1 MIRRWLP
8 ALAVGLVL
16 ALVAY
21 QVALV
26 QAPRLLMAAA
36 ARRLAASGGTNA
48 FAHSPLATSASRA
61 VVRPSPD
68 LAYSSCVVDL
78 SGGPVRVAVPAL
90 PARYWS
96 LSVFD
101 ARTDVAFVANNVERR
116 GAPIAIVLA
125 KAGQATPP
133 GSTVVTLEGNR
144 AIALV
149 RALVEDRAAFPAL
162 DRARRGAVCALQ
174 RP

>member
-1 MIRRWLP
+1 MIRRWFP

-16 ALVAY
+16 ALIAY

-26 QAPRLLMAAA
+26 QTPRLLMAAA
-36 ARRLAASGGTNA
+36 ARRLAAAGGTNA
-48 FAHSPLATSASRA
+48 FAHGPLATSASRA

-78 SGGPVRVAVPAL
+78 SDGPVRVSIPAL

-101 ARTDVAFVANNVERR
+101 ARTDVAFVANNVERGGR
-116 GAPIAIVLA
+116 TLAVVLA
-125 KAGQATPP
+125 RPGQVVPP
-133 GSTVVTLEGNR
+133 GSMVVTLNGGR

-162 DRARRGAVCALQ
+162 DRARRGAVCGT
-174 RP
+174 PKP

>member
-8 ALAVGLVL
+8 ALAFGLVV

-26 QAPRLLMAAA
+26 QTPRLLMAAA
-36 ARRLAASGGTNA
+36 GRRLAAQGGSNT
-48 FAHSPLATSASRA
+48 FVHGPLATSASRA

-78 SGGPVRVAVPAL
+78 SDGPVRVSVPTL

-101 ARTDVAFVANNVERR
+101 ARTDVAFVANNVERN
-116 GAPIAIVLA
+116 GQPISIVLA
-125 KAGQATPP
+125 RAGQVVPP
-133 GSTVVTLEGNR
+133 GSTVVTLKGDR
-144 AIALV
+144 AIALI
-149 RALVEDRAAFPAL
+149 RALVEDRSAFPAL
-162 DRARRGAVCALQ
+162 DRARRGAVCKAD
-174 RP
+174 PS